1 MKKLLGLLAI
11 LSSALLSVHNAQ
23 AASSVGVKVPSEQ
36 VEWVCRSMYFIMRR
50 LLSEIHSGYIVA
62 QSILSVR
69 RKLISGK
76 IF

>member
-1 MKKLLGLLAI
+1 MKKFLLALTI
-11 LSSALLSVHNAQ
+11 AGCIFAGVPAQ
-23 AASSVGVKVPSEQ
+23 AASSEGVKVPSEQ